1 MTQNDDA
8 VLHGLAGAVLDGI
21 PIDWASAESSAVD
34 ESMLRVV
41 RDLKVIA
48 EIAEVHGSV
57 SLSSDP
63 GAPDPITE
71 NLDSVRQLDAKD
83 AESSPEIL
91 QTWSALSL
99 LEKVGEGAFGEVYRA
114 WDTRLD
120 RAVALKLLRRQDSLH
135 ARVASAVIEEGR
147 MLAQVHHP
155 NVVTVHG
162 ADRSAGRVGLWMEF
176 IHGRTLEQVLREQ
189 GPFGAGEATLIGL
202 DLCRALSAVHRAGL
216 LHRDIK
222 AHNVMRE
229 DGGRIVLMD
238 FGTGLDHADDSD
250 DSVPGLAGTPLYMAP
265 EILGDQEA
273 SVRSDIY
280 SVGVLLY
287 RLVTASYP
295 VQGRSVQE
303 VRDKHT
309 RGERTFL
316 RDARP
321 DLPETF
327 VQIVERALSPRP
339 DGRYES
345 AGAMEAALA
354 SAKEAA
360 RSVPAASAN
369 ESLATPL
376 VQTAVTP
383 QPVARSTWS
392 WRNLAIA
399 AGLLVLAVMGSLWV
413 TAGKSA
419 PPVIAVLPFKNLS
432 VEPDSDYFVDGL
444 TDEVI
449 RNLSV
454 IDGLAVRS
462 STSSFVFKNKPRN
475 TRDIGKQLNADLVLE
490 ASVLRAGT
498 HLRINAQLVRAADDV
513 PLWSERFDRELKD
526 IFAIQDEISRSIV
539 NELRLKLGRGQ
550 RRYATNVEA
559 YDLYLKARV
568 LQARRGPATRQAI
581 DLFEQ
586 VVVKDP
592 AFAPAYAAVASS
604 YGWYLVIQVPSV
616 GGLPLPADQAR
627 AIVRRDALKAIEID
641 PMLAEAHDAM
651 GWVHSLDLEWAK
663 AEASFR
669 HALELNPSLTT
680 TSTDFVLSTLLP
692 EGKVDEA
699 MQQLDVALRADPL
712 SSDVRRTLS
721 MVQINAGLYDSAL
734 DNCRRALALDSEVF
748 AANTRCEQALLH
760 KGEAAEAIAMM
771 EKFIADTPVLK
782 VGGGRGYGY
791 LGYAYAITGR
801 RADAEVQVAKN
812 TGLPQHQ
819 ALIYGGLGD
828 KDRAFEAIEELAA
841 MNPQRALSW
850 LDRPELALLRGDPRV
865 AALRRK
871 FGLQ

>member
-1 MTQNDDA
+1 
-8 VLHGLAGAVLDGI
+8 
-21 PIDWASAESSAVD
+21 
-34 ESMLRVV
+34 
-41 RDLKVIA
+41 
-48 EIAEVHGSV
+48 
-57 SLSSDP
+57 
-63 GAPDPITE
+63 
-71 NLDSVRQLDAKD
+71 
-83 AESSPEIL
+83 
-91 QTWSALSL
+91 
-99 LEKVGEGAFGEVYRA
+99 VYRA

-120 RAVALKLLRRQDSLH
+120 REVALKLLRRQDSLH
-135 ARVASAVIEEGR
+135 ARIASAVIEEGR
-147 MLAQVHHP
+147 MLAQVRHP

-162 ADRSAGRVGLWMEF
+162 ADRNAGRVGLWMEF
-176 IHGRTLEQVLREQ
+176 IHGRTLEQVLRER

-202 DLCRALSAVHRAGL
+202 DLCRAMSAVHRAGL

-238 FGTGLDHADDSD
+238 FGTGLDRGD
-250 DSVPGLAGTPLYMAP
+250 DSVDLAPGLAGTPLYMAP

-273 SVRSDIY
+273 TVRSDIY

-316 RDARP
+316 RDTRP

-327 VQIVERALSPRP
+327 VQIVERALSSRP

-354 SAKEAA
+354 STNEAA
-360 RSVPAASAN
+360 RPALAASTSA
-369 ESLATPL
+369 SLATSSA
-376 VQTAVTP
+376 QTAVT
-383 QPVARSTWS
+383 QPVSRTTWP
-392 WRNLAIA
+392 WRKLAIA
-399 AGLLVLAVMGSLWV
+399 AGLLVLAGTGSLWL

-475 TRDIGKQLNADLVLE
+475 TRDVGRQLNADLVLE
-490 ASVLRAGT
+490 ASVLRSGT
-498 HLRINAQLVRAADDV
+498 QLRINAQLVRAADDV

-550 RRYATNVEA
+550 RRYATNMEA

-586 VVVKDP
+586 VVAKDP

-616 GGLPLPADQAR
+616 GGLPVPADQAH
-627 AIVRRDALKAIEID
+627 ATVRLDELKAIELD

-663 AEASFR
+663 AEESFR

-692 EGKVDEA
+692 EGKLDEA
-699 MQQLDVALRADPL
+699 MRQSEAALSADPL

-721 MVQINAGLYDSAL
+721 TVQISAGLYDSAL
-734 DNCRRALALDSEVF
+734 DNCRRALAQDPEVF

-760 KGEAAEAIAMM
+760 KGEVAEAIAMM
-771 EKFIADTPVLK
+771 EKAIREYPLLRA
-782 VGGGRGYGY
+782 GGGRGYGY

-801 RADAEVQVAKN
+801 RAEAEAQLAKN
-812 TGLPQHQ
+812 AGLPHHQ
-819 ALIYGGLGD
+819 ATIYGGLGD

-850 LDRPELALLRGDPRV
+850 LSRPELALLRGDPRV

-871 FGLQ
+871 FGLTQ

>member
-1 MTQNDDA
+1 VTQNDDA

-21 PIDWASAESSAVD
+21 PVDWASAESSAVD

-57 SLSSDP
+57 SLSSDL
-63 GAPDPITE
+63 DPVTE
-71 NLDSVRQLDAKD
+71 NLDSVRQPDATD
-83 AESSPEIL
+83 AESAPQTL
-91 QTWSALSL
+91 HTWSGLRL

-120 RAVALKLLRRQDSLH
+120 REVALKLLRRQDSLH
-135 ARVASAVIEEGR
+135 AHVASAVIEEGR
-147 MLAQVHHP
+147 MLAQVRHP

-202 DLCRALSAVHRAGL
+202 DVCRALSAVHRAGL

-238 FGTGLDHADDSD
+238 FGAGLDRADVPD
-250 DSVPGLAGTPLYMAP
+250 DPALGLAGTPLYMAP
-265 EILGDQEA
+265 EVLGDQDA

-287 RLVTASYP
+287 RLVTGSYP
-295 VQGRSVQE
+295 VEGRSVQE
-303 VRDKHT
+303 VRDKHA
-309 RGERTFL
+309 RGEQTFL

-327 VQIVERALSPRP
+327 VQVVERALSPRP

-354 SAKEAA
+354 SANEAA
-360 RSVPAASAN
+360 RSALATSAN
-369 ESLATPL
+369 ESLATSSI
-376 VQTAVTP
+376 QTAVA
-383 QPVARSTWS
+383 QPVARSSWS

-399 AGLLVLAVMGSLWV
+399 AALLVLAVTGSLWI
-413 TAGKSA
+413 TSSKSV

-475 TRDIGKQLNADLVLE
+475 TRDVGQQLNADLVLE

-568 LQARRGPATRQAI
+568 LQARRGPATGQAI

-586 VVVKDP
+586 VVAKDP
-592 AFAPAYAAVASS
+592 AFAPAYAAIASS
-604 YGWYLVIQVPSV
+604 YGWYLVLQVPSV
-616 GGLPLPADQAR
+616 GGLPLPADQAH
-627 AIVRRDALKAIEID
+627 AIVRRDALKAIELD

-651 GWVHSLDLEWAK
+651 GWVHSLDLQWAK
-663 AEASFR
+663 AEESFR

-692 EGKVDEA
+692 EGKLDEA
-699 MQQLDVALRADPL
+699 MWQLDVALRADPL

-721 MVQINAGLYDSAL
+721 MVQISASLYDNAL
-734 DNCRRALALDSEVF
+734 DNCRRALAIDSEVYG
-748 AANTRCEQALLH
+748 ANTRCEQALLH
-760 KGEAAEAIAMM
+760 KGEVAEAIAMM
-771 EKFIADTPVLK
+771 EKFIADTPILK
-782 VGGGRGYGY
+782 AGGGRGYGY
-791 LGYAYAITGR
+791 LGYAYAIAGR
-801 RADAEVQVAKN
+801 RADAEAQLAKN
-812 TGLPQHQ
+812 AGLPHQ
-819 ALIYGGLGD
+819 QAMIYGGLGD
-828 KDRAFEAIEELAA
+828 KDRAFEAIEQLAA

-850 LDRPELALLRGDPRV
+850 LSRPELALLRGDPRV
-865 AALRRK
+865 AALRKK
-871 FGLQ
+871 FGLTP